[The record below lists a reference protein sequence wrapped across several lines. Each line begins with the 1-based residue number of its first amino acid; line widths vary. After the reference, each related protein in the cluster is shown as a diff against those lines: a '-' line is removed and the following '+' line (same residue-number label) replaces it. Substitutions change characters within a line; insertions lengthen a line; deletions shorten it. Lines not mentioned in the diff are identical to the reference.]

1 MPTVLNYQ
9 NGLGPR
15 LDKNHQEAIAKHQQI
30 MSRYQFTSGSN
41 PSTGG
46 SKARSGQSLM
56 RVPGEQ
62 PPALNE
68 CSSYNVLDEDEVFED
83 EMSEDESE
91 F

>member
-1 MPTVLNYQ
+1 
-9 NGLGPR
+9 
-15 LDKNHQEAIAKHQQI
+15 

-91 F
+91 FQEEDFESEVEESAYDE

>member
-1 MPTVLNYQ
+1 
-9 NGLGPR
+9 
-15 LDKNHQEAIAKHQQI
+15 
-30 MSRYQFTSGSN
+30 
-41 PSTGG
+41 
-46 SKARSGQSLM
+46 M